1 MAEPP
6 RLDFGRLKD
15 VADTAGRKVA
25 GAANSGWTKTVEVA
39 DGVGQGMKKS
49 ADQTAATLTAFGQ
62 SVAGRLQGKHKNG
75 VDLSA
80 LSTEAKLA
88 YCRILARLTLADAA
102 IDPREIANLYLFAT
116 TIQLEPEARSVLRSE
131 LTAHSLGSD
140 TEALEDSAVGYAVA
154 LKGQLLDEDVEAV
167 FAALVRD
174 LLRIARADKH
184 QSEEED
190 RLIAKIAEVQFG
202 ADTDDVV
209 ATTRTLV
216 TAEEDYLAGKISTSQ
231 LETVTKDVLAK
242 AAAFSAPIAAVSLAG
257 SVSGLGAAGITSGLA
272 ALGFGGL
279 LGLNPMTTGIGV
291 AVLLGVGVYAGT
303 RWVLGI
309 NEREKENRREHLI
322 QQVLKNHQQAIGDLT
337 QDIAGLASRMEEYL
351 SQTTQNE
358 QRLAMLRAD
367 LAAFKLA
374 LASLQANRDAFEQG
388 EPVGV
393 Q

>member
-1 MAEPP
+1 MAESR
-6 RLDFGRLKD
+6 RLDLGRLKD
-15 VADTAGRKVA
+15 VADNAGRKVA
-25 GAANSGWTKTVEVA
+25 DAASSGWVRTVEVA
-39 DGVGQGMKKS
+39 DGVGQGVKKS
-49 ADQTAATLTAFGQ
+49 AGQTAATLTAFGQ

-80 LSTEAKLA
+80 LNTEAKLA

-116 TIQLEPEARSVLRSE
+116 TIQLEPEARTVLRSE
-131 LTAHSLGSD
+131 LTAHSLGGN
-140 TEALEDSAVGYAVA
+140 TEEALADSAVGYAVA
-154 LKGQLLDEDVEAV
+154 LQGQLLAEDVEAV

-184 QSEEED
+184 QSDEED

-202 ADTDDVV
+202 ADADTVIA
-209 ATTRTLV
+209 ATKTLV
-216 TAEEDYLAGKISTSQ
+216 TAEEDFLAGKISTSQ

-309 NEREKENRREHLI
+309 NEREREHRREHLI

-337 QDIAGLASRMEEYL
+337 QDIAQLAGRMEDYL
-351 SQTTQNE
+351 AQTTQNE
-358 QRLAMLRAD
+358 HGLAALRAD

-393 Q
+393 

>member
-1 MAEPP
+1 MAELR

-25 GAANSGWTKTVEVA
+25 DTANSGWVKSIEVA
-39 DGVGQGMKKS
+39 DGVGQGIKKS
-49 ADQTAATLTAFGQ
+49 ADQTAATFTALGQ

-75 VDLSA
+75 VDLST
-80 LSTEAKLA
+80 LNTEAKLA
-88 YCRILARLTLADAA
+88 YCRVLARLTLADAA

-116 TIQLEPEARSVLRSE
+116 TIQLEPDARSILRSE
-131 LTAHSLGSD
+131 VTAHSLSSGS
-140 TEALEDSAVGYAVA
+140 EALADSAVRYAIA
-154 LKGQLLDEDVEAV
+154 LQGQLLDEDIDAV

-202 ADTDDVV
+202 AHADDVIV
-209 ATTRTLV
+209 ATRALV
-216 TAEEDYLAGKISTSQ
+216 TAEEDYLSGKISTGQ
-231 LETVTKDVLAK
+231 LETVTKDVVAK

-279 LGLNPMTTGIGV
+279 LGLNPMTTGIGA

-309 NEREKENRREHLI
+309 NERERQHRREHLI

-337 QDIAGLASRMEEYL
+337 QDISGLASRMDEHL
-351 SQTTQNE
+351 TQTTQNE
-358 QRLAMLRAD
+358 HRLATLRAD

-374 LASLQANRDAFEQG
+374 LASLQANRNAFEQG
-388 EPVGV
+388 EPVGG